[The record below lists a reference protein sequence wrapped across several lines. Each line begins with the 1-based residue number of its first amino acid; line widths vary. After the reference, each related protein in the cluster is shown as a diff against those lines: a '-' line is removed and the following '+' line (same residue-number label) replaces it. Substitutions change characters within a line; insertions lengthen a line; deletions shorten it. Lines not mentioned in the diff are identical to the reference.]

1 MRMVTIAAIIAV
13 LMMPAM
19 PAHAQQRGGGTP
31 GLQSGPPQKSEAEK
45 AAEEKQRKADEKAY
59 KDSVSRI
66 PDRDQK
72 VDPWGKIR

>member
-1 MRMVTIAAIIAV
+1 MRMVTIAAIIAA
-13 LMMPAM
+13 LTMPAY
-19 PAHAQQRGGGTP
+19 AQQRGNPTGMP
-31 GLQSGPPQKSEAEK
+31 GSGPPQKSEAEK

-72 VDPWGKIR
+72 LDPWGKIR